1 MAIITDLPINVI
13 IIILCNKSIS
23 FKDIISLALSCNKFY
38 KLLTTDNELWQKKF
52 YQRWPH
58 LREEYDE
65 QLCLENKSF
74 LEQVKAGVKC
84 KKELWYYLSVKSRHD
99 YYYYQNYKDYYYEN
113 FEDYDYENYEDY
125 DYENYNDYD
134 FDVEFR
140 HFCSLFDPD
149 KGAYFMNYYFF
160 VNELMSSITGPLIVF
175 NFTRRFHAIN
185 LLSYLHYYRLRKKVH
200 EFLNYPEKQQILEK
214 AVFIVAQWYQPVHQP
229 QKYMS
234 YLYVSTSLHK
244 ITEQVLECLRNEYPA
259 HPICSISEEQL
270 SFWENSNI
278 DDNHWNS
285 IEGRQIIE
293 SLCKVLYDKL
303 CFRGTV
309 FYTSESNILK
319 YSCIDRVFK
328 HKIGTSVI
336 LATIYHSVARR
347 LGIRCDIIFHKFKDE
362 FFLCWRAK
370 YHTTNLKE
378 EECFD
383 IEFMRNE
390 QTVGTNDCPII
401 NIAKYDIDEY
411 TKKSP
416 VELCLCHNL
425 YFKVMTYMNTGLY
438 LEIGAI
444 ESATRTYGEL
454 QNLIEQYIC
463 N

>member
-23 FKDIISLALSCNKFY
+23 FKDIMSLARSCNKFY
-38 KLLTTDNELWQKKF
+38 KLLTTNNELWQKKF
-52 YQRWPH
+52 YERWPH

-65 QLCLENKSF
+65 QLCLENKGF
-74 LEQVKAGVKC
+74 LELVKAGVQC
-84 KKELWYYLSVKSRHD
+84 MKELWYYLSLMSN
-99 YYYYQNYKDYYYEN
+99 YYKRYYQDN
-113 FEDYDYENYEDY
+113 
-125 DYENYNDYD
+125 
-134 FDVEFR
+134 FDVDFM
-140 HFCSLFDPD
+140 HFHSLFNPD

-160 VNELMSSITGPLIVF
+160 VNELRSLLTGPLIKF
-175 NFTRRFHAIN
+175 DFTRRLQAIN
-185 LLSYLHYYRLRKKVH
+185 LLSYLQYYRLKKKVH

-244 ITEQVLECLRNEYPA
+244 ITEQVLECLRIEYPA

-270 SFWENSNI
+270 SFWENNNI

-293 SLCKVLYDKL
+293 SLCKILYDKL
-303 CFRGTV
+303 RFRGTV
-309 FYTSESNILK
+309 CYICSSESNIFK

>member
-1 MAIITDLPINVI
+1 MAIITDLPIDVI

-38 KLLTTDNELWQKKF
+38 NLLTTNNELWQKKF

-65 QLCLENKSF
+65 QLCLENKGF

-84 KKELWYYLSVKSRHD
+84 KKELWHYLSVKSSRHD
-99 YYYYQNYKDYYYEN
+99 YYYDYYENWYYKNFEDYYYEN
-113 FEDYDYENYEDY
+113 YGDYDY
-125 DYENYNDYD
+125 
-134 FDVEFR
+134 VEFR
-140 HFCSLFDPD
+140 YYCSPFDPD
-149 KGAYFMNYYFF
+149 TGAYFMNYYFI
-160 VNELMSSITGPLIVF
+160 VNELRSLLTDPLIESD
-175 NFTRRFHAIN
+175 FTQRYHARN
-185 LLSYLHYYRLRKKVH
+185 LLSYLQYYRLKKKVH

-214 AVFIVAQWYQPVHQP
+214 AVFIVAQWYQLVYQRQN

-270 SFWENSNI
+270 SFWENNNI

-303 CFRGTV
+303 RFRGT
-309 FYTSESNILK
+309 ESNILK
-319 YSCIDRVFK
+319 YSCRLDYVFK
-328 HKIGTSVI
+328 HKIGTTVI

-347 LGIRCDIIFHKFKDE
+347 LGIRCDIIFHKFKEE

-390 QTVGTNDCPII
+390 QTVSTNDCPII
-401 NIAKYDIDEY
+401 NIAKYGIDEY

-416 VELCLCHNL
+416 VE
-425 YFKVMTYMNTGLY
+425 VMTYMNTNLY
-438 LEIGAI
+438 LEIGDV
-444 ESATRTYGEL
+444 ESATQMYGKL
-454 QNLIEQYIC
+454 QNLINQYTC

>member
-1 MAIITDLPINVI
+1 MAIITDLPIDVI

-38 KLLTTDNELWQKKF
+38 NLLTTNNELWQKKF

-65 QLCLENKSF
+65 QLCLENKGF
-74 LEQVKAGVKC
+74 LEQVKA
-84 KKELWYYLSVKSRHD
+84 ENLISH
-99 YYYYQNYKDYYYEN
+99 KD
-113 FEDYDYENYEDY
+113 
-125 DYENYNDYD
+125 
-134 FDVEFR
+134 
-140 HFCSLFDPD
+140 
-149 KGAYFMNYYFF
+149 
-160 VNELMSSITGPLIVF
+160 ITQE
-175 NFTRRFHAIN
+175 N
-185 LLSYLHYYRLRKKVH
+185 LLSYLQYYRLKKKVH

-214 AVFIVAQWYQPVHQP
+214 AVFIVAQWYQLVYQRQN

-270 SFWENSNI
+270 SFWENNNI

-303 CFRGTV
+303 RFRGT
-309 FYTSESNILK
+309 ESNILK
-319 YSCIDRVFK
+319 YSCRLDYVFK
-328 HKIGTSVI
+328 HKIGTTVI

-347 LGIRCDIIFHKFKDE
+347 LGIRCDIIFHKFKEE

-401 NIAKYDIDEY
+401 NIAKYGIDEY

-425 YFKVMTYMNTGLY
+425 YFKVMTYMNTNLY
-438 LEIGAI
+438 LEIGDV
-444 ESATRTYGEL
+444 ESATQMYGKL
-454 QNLIEQYIC
+454 QNLINQYTC